1 VVQYHIDC
9 VIINIVASFAVQL
22 PRYQSTSHCRWRLLP
37 ELTFPPWYMCVD
49 LAMTDDTE
57 LETNAPAL
65 IRSPLNTQ
73 TNAISSVS
81 SPKTG
86 QRVRRKSSFVRRLDS
101 SESVPSSHD
110 SIFVAEYLSPLN
122 SEDSGYK
129 TEPWQNIDSL
139 TQLPPADEDALPSL
153 DTDNDENASRCLSI
167 GNTPILYG
175 YGTPL
180 TTIIEQKSSSATM
193 RTSTSTTS
201 PTRSLIHPRSASGLS
216 SSTASASGKSQF
228 PSTSPLKAQFSASGM
243 ILPLGSFSSDDVD
256 AVKLLRPGGYD
267 ADRAIGAGQSSMD
280 CETPE
285 RYPSPINEIY
295 AEPLRPL
302 QPPVLRPS
310 TPPGMP
316 SWTAAQQRRPRVTPS
331 VATRGWGIHGA
342 SGLLQ
347 RFFGQEPS
355 TATPS
360 SDPAAA
366 ALPSARE
373 AEPGSGYGIRGPWDA
388 VPPQRRSIS
397 TPVFTGRGVPRFR
410 PPRSGHGVT
419 ALEMHPF
426 ARAEIMPTKSGTT
439 DATTA
444 ARRSYGSAFAG
455 PSNAGNETQQLNSRA
470 TGRRKPGQRVRFT
483 PSTTDCGTMSHYTDA
498 APIDLP
504 PDVGVCPHR
513 RASSSTVQLQEV
525 ASPHAVDDIS
535 SPSRPLPDPL
545 VNRTDHPIG
554 GRFHLTHPSQA
565 FPDMSATPSQ
575 GPSVPRSRC
584 WRCRFEEL
592 VAKMGILWD
601 SSTRWCCWYC
611 CGIDMDELRDEM
623 EGSGAGAGA
632 GPRLREYA
640 TGRE

>member
-1 VVQYHIDC
+1 
-9 VIINIVASFAVQL
+9 
-22 PRYQSTSHCRWRLLP
+22 
-37 ELTFPPWYMCVD
+37 
-49 LAMTDDTE
+49 MTDDTE

-73 TNAISSVS
+73 TNAIFPIS

-129 TEPWQNIDSL
+129 IDPWQNIDSL
-139 TQLPPADEDALPSL
+139 TQLPPADEDELPSL
-153 DTDNDENASRCLSI
+153 NTDNDENTSRCLSI
-167 GNTPILYG
+167 GNTPMLYG

-180 TTIIEQKSSSATM
+180 TTIIEQKSSSTSM
-193 RTSTSTTS
+193 RTSTGTTS
-201 PTRSLIHPRSASGLS
+201 PTRSLIRPHSASGLS
-216 SSTASASGKSQF
+216 TSTTSASGKPQF
-228 PSTSPLKAQFSASGM
+228 PSSSPLKVQFSASGM
-243 ILPLGSFSSDDVD
+243 ILPLGSFSSDDSD
-256 AVKLLRPGGYD
+256 AVKLLRPRGND
-267 ADRAIGAGQSSMD
+267 ADRAVGAGQSSTD
-280 CETPE
+280 CQTPE

-316 SWTAAQQRRPRVTPS
+316 SWTAAQQRRPRVAPS

-347 RFFGQEPS
+347 RFFGNGPS

-366 ALPSARE
+366 ALPPARG
-373 AEPGSGYGIRGPWDA
+373 AESGSGYGIRGPWDA

-397 TPVFTGRGVPRFR
+397 TPILTDRGIPRFR

-426 ARAEIMPTKSGTT
+426 ARAEIMTTKSGITDTT
-439 DATTA
+439 TTR
-444 ARRSYGSAFAG
+444 RRSHSSAFVG
-455 PSNAGNETQQLNSRA
+455 PPNAGNETRQVNSRP
-470 TGRRKPGQRVRFT
+470 TGRRKRGQRVRFT

-513 RASSSTVQLQEV
+513 RASSSTVQMQEV
-525 ASPHAVDDIS
+525 AAPHSVDDVS
-535 SPSRPLPDPL
+535 SPSRTLPDPL
-545 VNRTDHPIG
+545 ENRTDHPIA
-554 GRFHLTHPSQA
+554 GRFHLSHPSQA

-584 WRCRFEEL
+584 WRCRLEEL
-592 VAKMGILWD
+592 IAKMDSLWD
-601 SSTRWCCWYC
+601 SNTKWCCWYC
-611 CGIDMDELRDEM
+611 CGIDMDQVGDEM
-623 EGSGAGAGA
+623 EGTGPGAGS
-632 GPRLREYA
+632 RLREYA
-640 TGRE
+640 TGRG